1 MYSSQR
7 RTRKRQ
13 RLLLAGVFVLLLLLA
28 LGGAAL
34 ALRNSGDSAN
44 KETENASKSGA
55 KSGGADSK
63 GKSGGVDRVEKPK
76 SAAPETPG
84 NSGDKPEA
92 VKGIYL
98 TAYSVQGNFDAY
110 LDFVDRTEINAVVI
124 DVKDVTGEVMY
135 PSKVPLANDIGATRD
150 ILPNLKTLASD
161 LKERNIYS
169 IARVA
174 VFEDDIL
181 PRERPDL
188 APTDSATGGPWLN
201 NAGQAWSDGYNRE
214 VWEYNTAIAKEAAEG
229 GFDEIQFDY
238 IRFPS
243 DGPLDTL
250 TYKKETY
257 PSHEEALAG
266 FLEYADKE
274 LEPTGARIAADVFG
288 LAATDDGAGV
298 GQYMDKLAPH
308 LDVVDP
314 MTYPSHYPAGSF
326 GYTNTNA
333 HPYEM
338 VRESIKDFKKDTEK
352 VNPDL
357 EIRPWVQDF
366 DLGEPPYGP
375 KEIKAQMQAVYDSGE
390 TGWLL
395 WNAANLYTEGALKSS
410 QKDSPREATAEE
422 TTTP

>member
-1 MYSSQR
+1 MAGAF
-7 RTRKRQ
+7 
-13 RLLLAGVFVLLLLLA
+13 LLLILLA

-34 ALRNSGDSAN
+34 ALRGSSDSAN
-44 KETENASKSGA
+44 KEPESGSKKSEAESGNGKSGE
-55 KSGGADSK
+55 G
-63 GKSGGVDRVEKPK
+63 SGGVDRVKKPK
-76 SAAPETPG
+76 STAPVESS
-84 NSGDKPEA
+84 NDKDKPEA

-98 TAYSVQGNFDAY
+98 TAYSASGNLDAY

-135 PSKVPLANDIGATRD
+135 PSKVPLANEIGATRD
-150 ILPNLKTLASD
+150 VLPDLEALASD
-161 LKERNIYS
+161 LDERNVYS

-214 VWEYNTAIAKEAAEG
+214 VWEYNTAIAKEAAEA

-250 TYKKETY
+250 TYEKTPF
-257 PSHEEALAG
+257 PSDQAALGA
-266 FLEYADKE
+266 FLKYADRE
-274 LEPTGARIAADVFG
+274 LEPTGVRIAADVFG
-288 LAATDDGAGV
+288 LAATEDGAGV
-298 GQYMDKLAPH
+298 GQYMNKLAPH
-308 LDVVDP
+308 LDVINP
-314 MTYPSHYPAGSF
+314 MTYPSHYPVGSF
-326 GYTNTNA
+326 GYDTPNA
-333 HPYEM
+333 QPYEM
-338 VRESIKDFKKDTEK
+338 VRESIKDFEEDTKK
-352 VNPDL
+352 VNPGI
-357 EIRPWVQDF
+357 EIRPWLQDF
-366 DLGEPPYGP
+366 DLGDPPYGP
-375 KEIKAQMQAVYDSGE
+375 QEIRAQMQAVYDSDE

-395 WNAANLYTEGALKSS
+395 WNASNVYTEEALKVSRKTGGS
-410 QKDSPREATAEE
+410 EATVEE